1 MDKYI
6 MPVAILAGLLY
17 LANKHAALA
26 KYRRPGPG
34 ASSKVA
40 VEMFPR
46 DPIAP
51 ETSTDEIA
59 PRVSQSVTGA
69 LGWGIPGLAPKQV
82 NPWANPDFF

>member
-17 LANKHAALA
+17 LANKHAKLA
-26 KYRRPGPG
+26 QYQLAPP
-34 ASSKVA
+34 SPTNKVEA
-40 VEMFPR
+40 EMFPR